1 MKFNKFSYTKDTLTL
16 LHLSFMERNNDII
29 INFIHLK
36 QWLHFVKQLGSVAFF
51 YISSDLPKFNEEQ
64 LREKGIE
71 EAIEIS

>member
-51 YISSDLPKFNEEQ
+51 TYHQIYLNSMKNN
-64 LREKGIE
+64 
-71 EAIEIS
+71 